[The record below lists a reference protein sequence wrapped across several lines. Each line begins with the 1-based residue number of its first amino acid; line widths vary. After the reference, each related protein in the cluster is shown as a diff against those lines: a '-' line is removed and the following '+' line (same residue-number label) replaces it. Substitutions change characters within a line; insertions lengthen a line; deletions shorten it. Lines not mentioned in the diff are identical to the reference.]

1 MCNTKQEDYESL
13 EKHMLEMHP
22 VDTEGFFLGQ
32 APTNQAVVLPPA
44 FATTSASA
52 TQVYAHNTYEQ
63 YRSVKANP
71 IQTAGSS
78 MSPIEPTSVTPK
90 QTTAKRLY
98 ESDSSAEQPAAKV
111 TKTNELYESDSSAEQ
126 PAAKVTKKNE
136 DPDVTTQ
143 QGTKTELGPASH
155 REESK

>member
-90 QTTAKRLY
+90 QTTARKTTAKRLY

-111 TKTNELYESDSSAEQ
+111 TKTNESSVQ
-126 PAAKVTKKNE
+126 